1 MAGDWIKM
9 RGNLWDDPRVSR
21 LCDLTDQPEAMVI
34 GALYW
39 LWSSADSHTEDGL
52 MPGLSLKGIDR
63 KSGVPGFGKALLDVG
78 WIAEVEGGIAIVRF
92 DEHNGKS
99 AKRRSM
105 EAKRK
110 GEVRKVSASDA
121 DKSKTESGKGAELEL
136 EKELEKEKDKKN
148 PPVSPQGGLA
158 GFDEFWSAYPKKTG
172 KGAAE
177 RAWKKI
183 KPGKSLADQIV
194 KSVGRHRLSDQ
205 WQREAGRYIPNP
217 ATWLNEKRWEDEVD
231 VNPGKPPVCAD
242 PMAKLRSEYQELHS
256 RIKADE
262 RLGIQPSNKVTARLS
277 ELLQQL
283 NPSNG
288 GLQ

>member
-121 DKSKTESGKGAELEL
+121 DKSKTESGKDAELEL
-136 EKELEKEKDKKN
+136 EKELEKEKDKKS
-148 PPVSPQGGLA
+148 PPVSPQGGKAKRAAQLPEDFEPNETNKRLA
-158 GFDEFWSAYPKKTG
+158 EELGVSLITEFPQFCDHHRA
-172 KGAAE
+172 KGSTMKDWHAAMNTWIRNAHRFGRSGNRQAQQGRKETPQE
-177 RAWKKI
+177 RGERMARER
-183 KPGKSLADQIV
+183 GLA
-194 KSVGRHRLSDQ
+194 
-205 WQREAGRYIPNP
+205 
-217 ATWLNEKRWEDEVD
+217 
-231 VNPGKPPVCAD
+231 
-242 PMAKLRSEYQELHS
+242 
-256 RIKADE
+256 
-262 RLGIQPSNKVTARLS
+262 
-277 ELLQQL
+277 
-283 NPSNG
+283 
-288 GLQ
+288 

>member
-9 RGNLWDDPRVSR
+9 RSNLWDDPRVSR

-63 KSGVPGFGKALLDVG
+63 KSGVSGFGKALLDVG

-110 GEVRKVSASDA
+110 GEVRKVSASYA
-121 DKSKTESGKGAELEL
+121 DKPKTESGKDAELEL

-148 PPVSPQGGLA
+148 PPVSPQGGKAKRAAQLPEDFEPNETNKRLA
-158 GFDEFWSAYPKKTG
+158 EELGVSLITEFPQFCDHHRA
-172 KGAAE
+172 KGSTMKDWHAAMNTWIRNAHRFGRSGNRQAQQGRKETPQE
-177 RAWKKI
+177 RGERMARER
-183 KPGKSLADQIV
+183 GLA
-194 KSVGRHRLSDQ
+194 
-205 WQREAGRYIPNP
+205 
-217 ATWLNEKRWEDEVD
+217 
-231 VNPGKPPVCAD
+231 
-242 PMAKLRSEYQELHS
+242 
-256 RIKADE
+256 
-262 RLGIQPSNKVTARLS
+262 
-277 ELLQQL
+277 
-283 NPSNG
+283 
-288 GLQ
+288 

>member
-63 KSGVPGFGKALLDVG
+63 KSGVLGFGKALLDVG

-121 DKSKTESGKGAELEL
+121 DKPKTESGKDAELEL
-136 EKELEKEKDKKN
+136 ERELEKEKNKEKT
-148 PPVSPQGGLA
+148 PPVSPQGGKAKRAAQLPEDFEPNETNKRLA
-158 GFDEFWSAYPKKTG
+158 EELGVSLNTEFPQFCDHHRA
-172 KGAAE
+172 KGSTMKDWHAAMNTWIRNAHRFGRSGNRQGQQGRKETPQE
-177 RAWKKI
+177 RGERMA
-183 KPGKSLADQIV
+183 
-194 KSVGRHRLSDQ
+194 
-205 WQREAGRYIPNP
+205 RERG
-217 ATWLNEKRWEDEVD
+217 
-231 VNPGKPPVCAD
+231 
-242 PMAKLRSEYQELHS
+242 MA
-256 RIKADE
+256 
-262 RLGIQPSNKVTARLS
+262 
-277 ELLQQL
+277 
-283 NPSNG
+283 
-288 GLQ
+288 